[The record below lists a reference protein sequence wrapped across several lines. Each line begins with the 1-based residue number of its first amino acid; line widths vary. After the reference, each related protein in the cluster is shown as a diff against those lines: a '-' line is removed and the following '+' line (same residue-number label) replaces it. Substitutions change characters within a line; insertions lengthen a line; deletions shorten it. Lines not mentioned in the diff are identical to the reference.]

1 MLASTAMKASKGER
15 GQSVLYKLECNTRRI
30 GQCMD
35 FLRWIMS
42 TRGSSLLLVSI
53 GIVFIAMGPATAEPS
68 RPASVEDL
76 VRAYPDYLERI
87 EGDALVWRD
96 GTRMSIA
103 DGTGKK
109 DFATLLDHPDIKDM
123 FAIPYRPGPQE
134 SPPGVDEDPGRI
146 RYEPLFLKMYGDCRN
161 GEVQRHMRTVAW
173 LPSRGGGSVRMT
185 ELNHVA
191 EHLQAVVRDL
201 EGLPSG
207 FTKYLVPSAGTLNCR
222 TIAGN
227 NRRSMHAY
235 AAAIDISTAFADYW
249 RWLKPVGDAIPYRN
263 RIPFEIVDIFERHGF
278 IWGGKWYHYDTMHF
292 EYRPELLPASGP

>member
-103 DGTGKK
+103 DGTG
-109 DFATLLDHPDIKDM
+109 
-123 FAIPYRPGPQE
+123 
-134 SPPGVDEDPGRI
+134 
-146 RYEPLFLKMYGDCRN
+146 
-161 GEVQRHMRTVAW
+161 
-173 LPSRGGGSVRMT
+173 
-185 ELNHVA
+185 
-191 EHLQAVVRDL
+191 
-201 EGLPSG
+201 
-207 FTKYLVPSAGTLNCR
+207 
-222 TIAGN
+222 
-227 NRRSMHAY
+227 
-235 AAAIDISTAFADYW
+235 
-249 RWLKPVGDAIPYRN
+249 
-263 RIPFEIVDIFERHGF
+263 
-278 IWGGKWYHYDTMHF
+278 
-292 EYRPELLPASGP
+292 